1 MKTAPQQATD
11 VQMQDP
17 LFRCGECAE
26 PVVVF
31 NGRFFR
37 TCDHLTAD
45 ILATPE
51 AAKAVTNA
59 NN

>member
-1 MKTAPQQATD
+1 MSPAAQQAAD
-11 VQMQDP
+11 AQMQSP

-26 PVVVF
+26 PVIAY

-37 TCDHLTAD
+37 TCEHLDAP
-45 ILATPE
+45 IIATPE

-59 NN
+59 P